1 MDDDSFFLG
10 WLARDCRFQISVH
23 FAPNTRIGYRVERR
37 VLVSRKDEPALNMWL
52 STKGVNARIIKDPE
66 LIQQVIRILAPV
78 KEHVYDAANML
89 KMIRL
94 MEYKKR
100 NPTHEKIEDII
111 DMIDNR

>member
-66 LIQQVIRILAPV
+66 LIQQVIRILTPV

-100 NPTHEKIEDII
+100 NPTHEKIEEII